1 MVDGA
6 VSGNGLFRREGFDLG
21 GLVPGGKHV
30 SGIFDSL
37 FFGGWAVSF
46 YVHSG
51 GVCCF
56 DQLSN

>member
-6 VSGNGLFRREGFDLG
+6 VSGNGLFRREGCDLG
-21 GLVPGGKHV
+21 GLVPGGKYV
-30 SGIFDSL
+30 SGIFVFAFLGS
-37 FFGGWAVSF
+37 WAVSF